1 MPASF
6 ESKFSSDK
14 GWDINSDIEQRYSS
28 SEIKVQRNEFL
39 CLDPQIMRQLFEPV
53 LDGIITHLSNLFA
66 RVELSEVK
74 FVFLV
79 GGFAD
84 SLLLQDRIKKHFYKS
99 FQIIVPQ
106 NASLAV
112 FQGAVMFGQ
121 KPHVFDSRIMTS
133 TYGIRLH
140 RLFLDG
146 LHPQSKKEI
155 VNGIPSCKDVLF

>member
-1 MPASF
+1 
-6 ESKFSSDK
+6 
-14 GWDINSDIEQRYSS
+14 
-28 SEIKVQRNEFL
+28 
-39 CLDPQIMRQLFEPV
+39 MRQLFEPV

-99 FQIIVPQ
+99 FHIIVPQ